1 MTRKRVFIYVQHLL
15 GIGHLKRAAAL
26 ARAASGSGLE
36 VTLAS
41 GGLPV
46 RGMDFGPVRFVQLP
60 PVGTADQSF
69 KVLVDAD
76 GKAVGEDWKAGRRDA
91 LLQAWQDCNPHVLV
105 VELYPFGRRQM
116 RFELLPLLDAAAG
129 AACRP
134 LIVSS
139 VRDVLGGGQKD
150 PSRQDAMLAAFERH
164 FDRLLVHGDPA
175 LIAFGKTFRHADRLA
190 GALHYTGY
198 VVDRPEAAA
207 LPAAEYGAGEGEVL
221 VSAGGGAVGHFL
233 LETAIHSRALTA
245 LADRTWRVLAG
256 VNVVQSEFDML
267 SKLATE
273 AGMGRVVVE
282 RSRPDFSRML
292 GKCEL
297 SISQGGYNTV
307 MELLEAGT
315 RAVVVPFA
323 GGSEI
328 EQTLRTQ
335 LLADRGL
342 VDMVAESALTP
353 DTLAAAI
360 ARAMNRPRRARAG
373 IDLGGAACSGELLAR
388 WAAEVPW

>member
-46 RGMDFGPVRFVQLP
+46 RGMDFGPARFVQLP
-60 PVGTADQSF
+60 PAGTADQSF

-76 GKAVGEDWKAGRRDA
+76 GKAVGEDWKARRRDA

-129 AACRP
+129 AASRP

-150 PSRQDAMLAAFERH
+150 PSRQDAMLEAFERH

-207 LPAAEYGAGEGEVL
+207 PTVAEDRVGEGEVL
-221 VSAGGGAVGHFL
+221 VSAGGGAVGRVL
-233 LETAIHSRALTA
+233 LETAIRSRALTT

-256 VNVVQSEFDML
+256 VNAMQSEFDML
-267 SKLATE
+267 SGLAKE
-273 AGMGRVVVE
+273 VGEGRVVVE
-282 RSRPDFSRML
+282 RSRPEFSRML

-323 GGSEI
+323 GGAEI
-328 EQTLRTQ
+328 EQTLRTR

-342 VDMVAESALTP
+342 VDMVGESELTP

-360 ARAMNRPRRARAG
+360 ARAMNRPRRTRAG
-373 IDLGGAACSGELLAR
+373 IDLDGAACSGELLAR
-388 WAAEVPW
+388 WAAGVPW